1 MLCDHETRCMDDFD
15 ELVSSLTLQETAGG
29 VRSYRNTVSI
39 ACPACGE
46 PFDDMVLCEEEFN
59 SLELSVPLDLC
70 TTTHDGNAVL
80 FTHKP

>member
-1 MLCDHETRCMDDFD
+1 MLGDDDTRDMDDFD

-39 ACPACGE
+39 ACPACDE
-46 PFDDMVLCEEEFN
+46 PFDDMVICEEEFN

-70 TTTHDGNAVL
+70 TTVEDGNAVL